1 MKDNEILDLV
11 KVLLKGGKLPLSL
24 IKDKVNYR
32 RAHVIK
38 LSLQGHTQ
46 KEIAEQINCCVSTI
60 EKDFYVIRGR
70 LPSRTESGGFVC
82 E

>member
-32 RAHVIK
+32 RVHVIK
-38 LSLQGHTQ
+38 LTLQGCKQ
-46 KEIAEQINCCVSTI
+46 KEMAKQIGCCVSTI
-60 EKDFYVIRGR
+60 EKDMHVIRLGNNN
-70 LPSRTESGGFVC
+70 
-82 E
+82 